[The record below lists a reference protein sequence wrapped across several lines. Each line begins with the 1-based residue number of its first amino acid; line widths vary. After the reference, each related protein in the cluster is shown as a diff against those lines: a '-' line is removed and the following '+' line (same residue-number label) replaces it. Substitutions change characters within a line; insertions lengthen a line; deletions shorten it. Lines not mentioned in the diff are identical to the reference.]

1 MAEIKFPDLSETL
14 PVWMNKGE
22 PLTLAHASRTWWQR
36 VASWL
41 AFPLAQID
49 VDTCDEQLLAL
60 LAYQRDI
67 ERFEGESIDLL
78 RLRVKYAFVNARDAG
93 SIAGFARIFERLE
106 IGQIQQLERQ
116 LQYEWDVILIRI
128 NDAQLARDNTLMMKI
143 IRQYGRTCRRYFF
156 DVLNEK
162 AAYIHGGCFD
172 NEAQYWS
179 ARAIV
184 RPTSVTATPATL
196 SLAPG
201 DSGVVIV
208 EVLPDDAE
216 DRSFTVYCSDESKIS
231 FIVEGNQLIVTGKA
245 RGNTTIMIATN
256 DGNLT
261 AVVSVSVVAVMKFI
275 TRIDST
281 TKPIFLAHMGE
292 DFTVD
297 YGDGIDSRDYRFDLV
312 SEGLGWVIP
321 TRELNQGEE
330 YTITVKGSE
339 TACLR
344 SRLANYSSKLN
355 PVVELISVTG
365 ERGNLSGFALDT
377 AGLMAIRPGAFDDL
391 PNVNNCKNI
400 FTNCSSLTGIPA
412 SLFSR
417 MKIEDFSDAFR
428 GCTSLTE
435 VPAGLF
441 ANQPDAIDFSSVFA
455 GCTGLKSI
463 GNSLFNGCTSAVNFN
478 YVFDGCSTLENIG
491 AGIFNGCVSARAFS
505 YGFRAC
511 KNLLALPA
519 DMFADVPGG
528 AFTGVFQNCTALT
541 AIPANL
547 FKTCSEANHFGG
559 AFTGCSQLLSV
570 PAGLFAGLAK
580 VTYFG
585 TVFSGCSSLKTVG
598 AGLFAGCSLAQT
610 FASAFYSCRSLETV
624 AKDIFSGCVEVT
636 TFASTFYGCSS
647 LTALP
652 SFADCAKVTTF
663 SYAFANCGSLTKID
677 ADAFADKA
685 LVTTFTYA
693 FVNCT
698 SLVSVGNGA
707 FRGCSALTSLGYTFS
722 GCRALVSLAGDMF
735 AGCAKVTAVDFL
747 FDKCSALVELP
758 KELFSDMVSLKG
770 MGSTFRDCTALISLP
785 SGLLDGCINLTSL
798 TLTFSG
804 CTSLAVLPGDL
815 LKNNIL
821 LSGAG
826 STFYGCTSLVNIPPT
841 LFASCSLITS
851 FGATFQNTGV
861 EEIPENLF
869 SGNPLVTSYGQTF
882 RGCKNLRSVPAGL
895 FAASISATVFTNV
908 FSECSA
914 LEVVGAGLLNTTA
927 VTTVG
932 YLFDGCASLHSDVNT
947 IFNLASYPEIV
958 TTTAI
963 FRSCALLTGKGLEF
977 MGKVPNVTAHYYAFY
992 ACAGL
997 DDYDD
1002 LPGNWITNKL

>member
-1 MAEIKFPDLSETL
+1 MTANYPASILPPNATAVERAIDRASAAALERL
-14 PVWMNKGE
+14 PVYLIRWVKD
-22 PLTLAHASRTWWQR
+22 PDSC
-36 VASWL
+36 
-41 AFPLAQID
+41 P
-49 VDTCDEQLLAL
+49 LAL
-60 LAYQRDI
+60 LPWLAWEYQVDTWNI
-67 ERFEGESIDLL
+67 NWSEQ
-78 RLRVKYAFVNARDAG
+78 KKRDA
-93 SIAGFARIFERLE
+93 IKRAH
-106 IGQIQQLERQ
+106 
-116 LQYEWDVILIRI
+116 
-128 NDAQLARDNTLMMKI
+128 
-143 IRQYGRTCRRYFF
+143 
-156 DVLNEK
+156 
-162 AAYIHGGCFD
+162 YIHRHRGTVAAVRHALVDSPFGTDIVEWFNQNPKGD
-172 NEAQYWS
+172 PYTFRLNVYQNDLPVTEYDQQDLKLAVLR
-179 ARAIV
+179 ARNLRSWFSV
-184 RPTSVTATPATL
+184 HVFGRLQGTSYAAGYMYATEKITPRFVPLQVVL
-196 SLAPG
+196 SRYELNLAPG
-201 DSGVVIV
+201 DAETVTVTI
-208 EVLPDDAE
+208 LPEYAE
-216 DRSFTVYCSDESKIS
+216 DKTFTVTTSDQTIATAR
-231 FIVEGNQLIVTGKA
+231 IVNGDILVTGMK
-245 RGNTTIMIATN
+245 RGTCSVTVTTTN
-256 DGNLT
+256 GVS
-261 AVVSVSVVAVMKFI
+261 AVISVKVVAVMKFI
-275 TRIDST
+275 TRIDSAT
-281 TKPIFLAHMGE
+281 RPIFFAHMDEG
-292 DFTVD
+292 FTVD
-297 YGDGIDSRDYRFDLV
+297 YGDGIDSRDYRFDPA
-312 SEGLGWVIP
+312 SEASGWVIP
-321 TRELNQGEE
+321 TRELVQGKE
-330 YTITVKGSE
+330 YTITVKNTE

-344 SRLANYSSKLN
+344 SRLSNYSSKLN

-365 ERGNLSGFALDT
+365 ERGHLSGFALDT
-377 AGLMAIRPGAFDDL
+377 TGLMAIRPGAFDDL

-417 MKIEDFSDAFR
+417 MKIADFSDAFR

-435 VPAGLF
+435 VPSGLF

-455 GCTGLKSI
+455 GCTGLISI
-463 GNSLFNGCTSAVNFN
+463 GNNLFHSCVSAVNFS
-478 YVFDGCSTLENIG
+478 YAFDGCSMLANIG
-491 AGIFNGCVSARAFS
+491 TGIFTGCGSAGTFS
-505 YGFRAC
+505 YSFRAC
-511 KNLLALPA
+511 KNLLVLPA

-570 PAGLFAGLAK
+570 PAGLFAGLSK

-598 AGLFAGCSLAQT
+598 AGLFAGCSQAQT

-677 ADAFADKA
+677 ADAFAEKA

-804 CTSLAVLPGDL
+804 CTSLALLPGDL

-963 FRSCALLTGKGLEF
+963 FRSCALLAGKGLVF